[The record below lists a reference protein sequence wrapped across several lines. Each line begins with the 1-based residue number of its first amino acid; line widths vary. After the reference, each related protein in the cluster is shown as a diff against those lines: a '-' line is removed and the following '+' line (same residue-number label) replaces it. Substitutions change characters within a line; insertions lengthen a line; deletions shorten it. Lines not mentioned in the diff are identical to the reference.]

1 MMKKILVPY
10 DGSSYSKKALKYG
23 VETSKKFRSTLYLL
37 TVVDEH
43 EAMHGVLRAELV
55 SDYTVRDSVKKII
68 KSEVM
73 GAKKSLTKLA
83 KRCEKNRIKVHHHA
97 MRGNPFEAIL
107 DYEKANKIDLIIMG
121 SEGLRGISRL
131 KALGSVSRKISE
143 FAKCPVMIVH

>member
-10 DGSSYSKKALKYG
+10 DGSSYSKKALKHA
-23 VETSKKFRSTLYLL
+23 VEITKKFRSTLYIL

-43 EAMHGVLRAELV
+43 EFMHGVLRAELV
-55 SDYTVRDSVKKII
+55 SDFTIRDSVDKII

-73 GAKKSLTKLA
+73 AAKKLVTRLA
-83 KRCEKNRIKVHHHA
+83 KECEKNRIKVHHHA
-97 MRGNPFEAIL
+97 MRGNPFEGIL

>member
-10 DGSSYSKKALKYG
+10 DGSSYSKNALKHA
-23 VETSKKFRSTLYLL
+23 VEITKKFHSTLYIL

-43 EAMHGVLRAELV
+43 EYMHGVLRAELV
-55 SDYTVRDSVKKII
+55 SDFTINDSIKKII

-73 GAKKSLTKLA
+73 AAKKSLTKLA
-83 KRCEKNRIKVHHHA
+83 KRYEKNRIKVHHHA
-97 MRGNPFEAIL
+97 MRGNPFEGIL